1 MLKTRYTIALISAA
15 LAAVFYAA
23 PLPAQEE
30 QPQQPQEAQPAQA
43 QPAQAQ
49 PAQAQPAQ
57 AEQAQAKPTPTEAQ
71 AEPAQTEPAQAEP
84 APEPA
89 AEPPRN
95 NVRNLWIAKYESEV
109 KAAAAVASVQ
119 AATVNAMKY
128 SNLFATV
135 KTFESEAVQPEGA
148 WTLTAKEIEFSGG
161 SAAKRALVGFGS
173 GRSKVTMEYTLYN
186 PSRKPVWT
194 KKITT
199 KANFWGA
206 ATLGAAQDQSKAM
219 DEQGQK
225 LTDALAEFFTG
236 GKTQ

>member
-15 LAAVFYAA
+15 LAVAFYAA

-30 QPQQPQEAQPAQA
+30 QPQQPQEAQPAQT
-43 QPAQAQ
+43 
-49 PAQAQPAQ
+49 QPAQ
-57 AEQAQAKPTPTEAQ
+57 AETPQAA
-71 AEPAQTEPAQAEP
+71 P
-84 APEPA
+84 APEPT
-89 AEPPRN
+89 AEPPRS
-95 NVRNLWIAKYESEV
+95 NVRNLWIAKYESEI
-109 KAAAAVASVQ
+109 KAAAAVASIQ
-119 AATVNAMKY
+119 AATANAMKY
-128 SNLFATV
+128 SNLFASV

-161 SAAKRALVGFGS
+161 SAAKRFLVGFGS
-173 GRSKVTMEYTLYN
+173 GRSKVTMEYTLYD
-186 PSRKPVWT
+186 PSKKPVWT
-194 KKITT
+194 KRITT

-236 GKTQ
+236 GKT